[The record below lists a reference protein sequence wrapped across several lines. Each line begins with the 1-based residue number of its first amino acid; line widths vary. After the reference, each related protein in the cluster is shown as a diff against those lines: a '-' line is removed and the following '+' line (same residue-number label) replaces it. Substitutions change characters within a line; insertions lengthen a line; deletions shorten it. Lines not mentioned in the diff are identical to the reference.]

1 MSTFEEAV
9 AEARPRNGKA
19 TPSNGKTK
27 NEKAD
32 TGMPTDPDWQA
43 ALAEKVCS
51 YIRLWD
57 SEEDV
62 RRRSDREGANAY
74 YSRHWQIAV
83 PRNRAA
89 ITCNIIKPL
98 VDHSIAIMTK
108 QQPTWVVTP
117 SAEGDIQGS
126 RNMRRILMRQFDD
139 DDMLIKSRQALRWAK
154 TTRTCAAKTFWDPTL
169 KGSIGDVTTDIIPP
183 FRCIFDN
190 RTRFPNRMQ
199 FIGDRA
205 VMTRTRAMQLYKR
218 SASKFIEAGQ
228 LTGGT
233 IFGTGTAASPAGTQF
248 SGGPTGVDSAPF
260 GGTSAGG
267 TIVNGSPVV
276 TAFTGRSATD
286 AGHEFEV
293 EIIEMYHK
301 DPTLVPKRVAVK
313 DEFGQ
318 EVKRIARDEET
329 NAPMFTQDGEFDEIL
344 GEPGFKLVKETQTE
358 LKDMPK
364 YPFWRRTT
372 LLMPDREV
380 VDDRAWDAPQPYSLL
395 SDNEPL
401 EGAVGKG
408 TALDCIDIQASTN
421 VSLSTMLDNLRFSAY
436 RAFKASN
443 QAQIE
448 KANLI
453 ISPGDVIRTGND
465 VSQFVALE
473 FQEMSQQWFGWINL
487 GISLM
492 EKIFGLEGIM
502 QGNAKD
508 APRTDSAKGFDS
520 LAEIGGSRI
529 VEQTQRFCEW
539 LSDIGEKVGWW
550 AQREYTEAHAIQV
563 ENLQG
568 ELTYERASSPQL
580 AGTYDYKVRIG
591 STLAWNDS
599 AVRGRI
605 IEDYQLGLRDK
616 VNVWQQP
623 AMGIDDVDGI
633 KQRIET
639 ENPML
644 GLAPPPRSR
653 QQMPQQGKKAPKP
666 KSGATGQFH

>member
-1 MSTFEEAV
+1 MTAV
-9 AEARPRNGKA
+9 SPRAPGHDRNGVS
-19 TPSNGKTK
+19 TNVKTK
-27 NEKAD
+27 S
-32 TGMPTDPDWQA
+32 MPDDPTWRNT
-43 ALAEKVCS
+43 LAEKCLS
-51 YIRLWD
+51 YIRMWD
-57 SEEDV
+57 ADEDV

-108 QQPTWVVTP
+108 QEPTWVVSPTD
-117 SAEGDIQGS
+117 EGDVAGA
-126 RNMRRILMRQFDD
+126 RNMRAILQRQFED
-139 DDMLIKSRQALRWAK
+139 DDMMIKSRQALRLAK

-169 KGSIGDVTTDIIPP
+169 KGSIGDVTTDIIPGW
-183 FRCIFDN
+183 RMILDN

-205 VMTRTRAMQLYKR
+205 IMSRTRAMQIYKEAATAFVESGQVSSNNIIGGG
-218 SASKFIEAGQ
+218 SADSPIGGQ
-228 LTGGT
+228 FASG
-233 IFGTGTAASPAGTQF
+233 AA
-248 SGGPTGVDSAPF
+248 GVDASAF
-260 GGTSAGG
+260 GGAGG
-267 TIVNGSPVV
+267 TIVNGKPVV
-276 TAFTGRSATD
+276 TAFTGRSATS
-286 AGHEFEV
+286 GGTEFEV
-293 EIIEMYHK
+293 EVIELYHK
-301 DPTLVPKRVAVK
+301 DPTLVPKRVPVK

-318 EVKRIARDEET
+318 EVKRIARDEHG
-329 NAPMFTQDGEFDEIL
+329 APQFTQDGPYDEIL
-344 GEPGFKLVKETQTE
+344 QEAGYKLVFETQTE
-358 LKDMPK
+358 MKDMPK

-372 LLMPDREV
+372 LLAPEMDV
-380 VDDRAWDAPQPYSLL
+380 IDDRAWDAPQPYSLL

-465 VSQFVALE
+465 VSQFVPLE

-502 QGNAKD
+502 QGSAKD

-529 VEQTQRFCEW
+529 VEQTQRFCRW

-550 AQREYTEAHAIQV
+550 AQREYTEAHAIRV
-563 ENLQG
+563 ENLEG

-580 AGTYDYKVRIG
+580 AGTYNYTVRIG
-591 STLAWNDS
+591 STLAWNES
-599 AVRGRI
+599 AVRARL
-605 IEDYQLGLRDK
+605 IEEYQLGLRDK
-616 VNVWQQP
+616 ISLWQHPQ
-623 AMGIDDVDGI
+623 MGIDDWQNI
-633 KQRIET
+633 KQRIAT

-653 QQMPQQGKKAPKP
+653 QQVPQQGKGAKGPQAPRP
-666 KSGATGQFH
+666 RNSSTGQMR

>member
-1 MSTFEEAV
+1 
-9 AEARPRNGKA
+9 
-19 TPSNGKTK
+19 
-27 NEKAD
+27 
-32 TGMPTDPDWQA
+32 
-43 ALAEKVCS
+43 
-51 YIRLWD
+51 
-57 SEEDV
+57 
-62 RRRSDREGANAY
+62 
-74 YSRHWQIAV
+74 
-83 PRNRAA
+83 
-89 ITCNIIKPL
+89 
-98 VDHSIAIMTK
+98 
-108 QQPTWVVTP
+108 
-117 SAEGDIQGS
+117 
-126 RNMRRILMRQFDD
+126 
-139 DDMLIKSRQALRWAK
+139 
-154 TTRTCAAKTFWDPTL
+154 
-169 KGSIGDVTTDIIPP
+169 
-183 FRCIFDN
+183 
-190 RTRFPNRMQ
+190 
-199 FIGDRA
+199 
-205 VMTRTRAMQLYKR
+205 MQLYKR
-218 SASKFIEAGQ
+218 SAAKFVDAGQ
-228 LTGGT
+228 ITGGG
-233 IFGTGTAASPAGTQF
+233 IFNGQTAASPIGGQF
-248 SGGPTGVDSAPF
+248 SGSAVGVDSAPF

-267 TIVNGSPVV
+267 TIVNGQPIV
-276 TAFTGRSATD
+276 TAFTGRSATSS
-286 AGHEFEV
+286 GSEFEV
-293 EIIEMYHK
+293 EIIEMYHR
-301 DPTLVPKRVAVK
+301 DPTLVKKEVAVK

-318 EVKRIARDEET
+318 EVKRIARGEPTKDAPAGE
-329 NAPMFTQDGEFDEIL
+329 PMFTQDGDWDDIL
-344 GEPGFKLVKETQTE
+344 GEPGFKLAKETQTE

-364 YPFWRRTT
+364 YPWWRRTT

-465 VSQFVALE
+465 VSQFVPLE

-492 EKIFGLEGIM
+492 EKIFGLEGVM
-502 QGNAKD
+502 QGSAKD

-539 LSDIGEKVGWW
+539 LADIGEKVGWW
-550 AQREYTEAHAIQV
+550 AQREYTERHAIQV

-568 ELTYERASSPQL
+568 ELTYERASSRQL
-580 AGTYDYKVRIG
+580 AGTYDYRVRIG

-633 KQRIET
+633 KQRIST

-653 QQMPQQGKKAPKP
+653 QQLPQQGKKAPK
-666 KSGATGQFH
+666 SGSTGQFQ